1 MNFLETFSSWAKK
14 LTDVG
19 VSIIALG
26 VVLEVL
32 FKGAAIPFWPEVS
45 VVDNIM
51 GIKGCGPVKAEKLI
65 GPCKTEQEMF
75 DVCVKAYNDDGQN
88 GVERVTE
95 NGHLLWLLRHPNQPY
110 QPPSNSQ
117 GLTGQSSTEQTSANT
132 EDATQ
137 PLKPSISEKE

>member
-32 FKGAAIPFWPEVS
+32 LKGAVIPFWPEVS

-51 GIKGCGPVKAEKLI
+51 GII
-65 GPCKTEQEMF
+65 GNLSNE
-75 DVCVKAYNDDGQN
+75 G
-88 GVERVTE
+88 
-95 NGHLLWLLRHPNQPY
+95 LL
-110 QPPSNSQ
+110 
-117 GLTGQSSTEQTSANT
+117 GLVGAVVLYHI
-132 EDATQ
+132 
-137 PLKPSISEKE
+137 LKNKSV